1 MSKKKKSFNSD
12 PPLLE
17 VQMRIKQKPMLMQS
31 PMTGAWYLCLSYEFL
46 GDGKFKAIHKID
58 IDEELRRVGLIV

>member
-1 MSKKKKSFNSD
+1 
-12 PPLLE
+12 
-17 VQMRIKQKPMLMQS
+17 MRIKQKPMLMQS

-46 GDGKFKAIHKID
+46 GDGKFRAIHKID